1 MKFRAMTLAVLTTV
15 AATALAQQPP
25 FRQTGQGNGQGRP
38 RTQAQPQYGSTTE
51 KMVDWMRR
59 TRDSDPARS
68 MIHFLMKRND
78 VQAEI
83 GLDTRQ
89 KEALET
95 NKKKQKSDG
104 ESKVSGNEFFLTLQ
118 KKLQD
123 IGQLPLDQQEAARAA
138 AMAELKEQGQKLA
151 ESLRGD
157 APKDDADYEK
167 VLRPQQME
175 RLYQL
180 DGQWR
185 GPMALADPKLKENF
199 QLSDDQAAAI
209 IKLVAEFRDQQRSIM
224 EKALGEEPKGDLR
237 DKIEHQGGVFVGNDG
252 SGETQVTAVPRKEKG
267 SRLAGKS
274 ETEIQNRYDV
284 AKREWETL
292 RKKYG
297 DLTLKV
303 LSPEQRDYWFKVLGR
318 QFSFRAND

>member
-95 NKKKQKSDG
+95 NKKK
-104 ESKVSGNEFFLTLQ
+104 
-118 KKLQD
+118 
-123 IGQLPLDQQEAARAA
+123 
-138 AMAELKEQGQKLA
+138 
-151 ESLRGD
+151 
-157 APKDDADYEK
+157 
-167 VLRPQQME
+167 QME